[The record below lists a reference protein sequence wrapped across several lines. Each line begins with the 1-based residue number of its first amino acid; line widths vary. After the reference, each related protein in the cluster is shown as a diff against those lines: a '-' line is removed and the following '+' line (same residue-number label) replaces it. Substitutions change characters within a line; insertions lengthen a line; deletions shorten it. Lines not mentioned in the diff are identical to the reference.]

1 MTVVREC
8 VSERAIRALSCKDG
22 IDSKRVGWGDHHH
35 RYVPCACEPSSV
47 SCRLPVPIVRSM
59 LFKNKK
65 NGQCPTGQSSHHG
78 PRELTLNRTFPPT
91 FLLYYLLQSLPHLKL
106 VRLMHTYSAVCCRGA
121 AFTACGVRIRRR
133 RRIRLG
139 GFIRRRVRSRGGRRV
154 TYTHMHTKS
163 YEWPGE

>member
-65 NGQCPTGQSSHHG
+65 NGQCPTGQSSHGHA
-78 PRELTLNRTFPPT
+78 RLEALELSP
-91 FLLYYLLQSLPHLKL
+91 
-106 VRLMHTYSAVCCRGA
+106 
-121 AFTACGVRIRRR
+121 
-133 RRIRLG
+133 
-139 GFIRRRVRSRGGRRV
+139 
-154 TYTHMHTKS
+154 
-163 YEWPGE
+163 

>member
-35 RYVPCACEPSSV
+35 RYVPYACEPSSV

-65 NGQCPTGQSSHHG
+65 NGQCPTGQRGHHGLALKRSSSHL
-78 PRELTLNRTFPPT
+78 E
-91 FLLYYLLQSLPHLKL
+91 SPHLPTLLSSSKP
-106 VRLMHTYSAVCCRGA
+106 SALEACTFDAYIQCR
-121 AFTACGVRIRRR
+121 V
-133 RRIRLG
+133 LS
-139 GFIRRRVRSRGGRRV
+139 RRRVHGLWRADSSSPADSARRIHSSPCAVPRRSSGHV
-154 TYTHMHTKS
+154 YTYAYKVV
-163 YEWPGE
+163 

>member
-65 NGQCPTGQSSHHG
+65 NGQCPTGQRGHG
-78 PRELTLNRTFPPT
+78 HALEALELTLNRTFPPT
-91 FLLYYLLQSLPHLKL
+91 PSYFIIFFK
-106 VRLMHTYSAVCCRGA
+106 
-121 AFTACGVRIRRR
+121 AFRT
-133 RRIRLG
+133 
-139 GFIRRRVRSRGGRRV
+139 
-154 TYTHMHTKS
+154 
-163 YEWPGE
+163 